1 MGEYNGVFTT
11 LMLYLLKVCDFDGG
25 LAAEV
30 FADAAE
36 NLNLYGKRLTKEDGY
51 AVVKFVENIIKENC

>member
-25 LAAEV
+25 LA
-30 FADAAE
+30 DAAE

-51 AVVKFVENIIKENC
+51 AVVKYVENIIKENC